1 MRRRHANNR
10 ALETLCRFGAGQL
23 GFRPLPRAARLQN
36 RARGHGGRTGLAS
49 SGGQLDR
56 QVHHEHATLSLSG
69 FTLKTICRSSYLQ
82 GSRALSAWR
91 RQPPPTTAR
100 VSKSSNRHDACGQNH
115 PSIHLRADD
124 ACGQMALTWMDGSTK
139 QARKLTKSTRLSV
152 PRAIRAAGTH
162 RGCGDRGNVFLLV
175 HGSYWEAST
184 LPFARTMMMTRAT
197 AARYGARNQPG
208 TGTWVVLSLWI
219 PQNLSLS
226 FPFGYKCVHIHPGV
240 KLKPRSSAY
249 SRSAARSVPSSL

>member
-69 FTLKTICRSSYLQ
+69 FTLKPSSYLQ

-162 RGCGDRGNVFLLV
+162 RGCGDRGAGRRNVFLLV

-184 LPFARTMMMTRAT
+184 LPFARTMMMTGPPPHVTEPETNRAPEHGSCFPSGF
-197 AARYGARNQPG
+197 RKISLFLF
-208 TGTWVVLSLWI
+208 LSDISACTSILGSNS
-219 PQNLSLS
+219 NLAPPPTHGRRRAL
-226 FPFGYKCVHIHPGV
+226 FP
-240 KLKPRSSAY
+240 RA
-249 SRSAARSVPSSL
+249 